1 MEKTSAIKQQSS
13 SSTSKRA
20 SGRNSAQQQDTGNL
34 PVESNQVSS
43 AANQLFEPVQ
53 QKSEIPMIV
62 DQQNVGNNQIEV
74 ESENEELGRVMQED
88 GVQATSLDDLMH
100 SNQDTVGQ
108 SHPISELGKLGSSKD
123 IQAQIDNLKSLQAIA
138 RIQEKEELARKR
150 DAKASDK
157 NDSAS
162 RRMMRDTTKQY
173 VRGSNKEL
181 GEDDVIE

>member
-74 ESENEELGRVMQED
+74 ESENEELGRVMQ
-88 GVQATSLDDLMH
+88 GMVFKQ
-100 SNQDTVGQ
+100 
-108 SHPISELGKLGSSKD
+108 
-123 IQAQIDNLKSLQAIA
+123 
-138 RIQEKEELARKR
+138 
-150 DAKASDK
+150 
-157 NDSAS
+157 
-162 RRMMRDTTKQY
+162 RRWM
-173 VRGSNKEL
+173 
-181 GEDDVIE
+181 I